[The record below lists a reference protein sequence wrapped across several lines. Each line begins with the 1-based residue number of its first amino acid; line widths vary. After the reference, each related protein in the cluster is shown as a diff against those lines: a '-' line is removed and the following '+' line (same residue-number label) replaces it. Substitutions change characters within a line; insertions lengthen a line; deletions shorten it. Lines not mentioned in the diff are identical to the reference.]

1 MSFFTWLRN
10 ETSPRAS
17 HRPSNHR
24 PGAPRFRPQLEV
36 LEGRDVP
43 STLKVTTYF
52 DGGPGSLRY
61 EIAQAKSGDT
71 ITFDKNLGSP
81 VVYVTNGELVI
92 DKSLTIKGPGAGV
105 LTIEA
110 YAGGGRTSRIFEVD
124 GAGTTVS
131 LSGLTLDAGGGTFS
145 INSFYDQ
152 PYDGYGGAVLNFGTL
167 TISNCTL
174 GVPTGSGNFAQNAG
188 GAVANFGTM
197 AVTGSNVF
205 NNRANDGGGIYNNG
219 TMTVT
224 GGHVSVN
231 TANEFGGGIDNLGS
245 LTVNSSTLAYNS
257 AYDGGAIYNAG
268 TATVSGGS
276 VSNNSAS
283 DNGGGIYNAGTVA
296 VDGSVQ
302 HMKVS
307 ECAITGNSANNG
319 GGIYN
324 AVGCTATVSNCG
336 ISSNICY
343 ADGGGIYNAGD
354 LTVSTSTFNGNKDAL
369 PGTPDN
375 IYGPYTDGGGNTFN

>member
-1 MSFFTWLRN
+1 MFFSSWLRKPN
-10 ETSPRAS
+10 AKPRTSRRAAS
-17 HRPSNHR
+17 T
-24 PGAPRFRPQLEV
+24 FRPRLEI
-36 LEGRDVP
+36 LEGREVP

-71 ITFDKNLGSP
+71 ITFDRNLGSP

-92 DKSLTIKGPGAGV
+92 NKNLTIKGPGPGA

-131 LSGLTLDAGGGTFS
+131 LSGLTFDNGGGTFS

-174 GVPTGSGNFAQNAG
+174 GGPLSANFAKNGG
-188 GAVANFGTM
+188 GAIANFGTM
-197 AVTGSNVF
+197 AIAGCDVF
-205 NNRANDGGGIYNNG
+205 DNRANDGGGIYNAG

-224 GGHVSVN
+224 GGHVS
-231 TANEFGGGIDNLGS
+231 ANSASEFGGGIDNLAT

-257 AYDGGAIYNAG
+257 ATDGGGIYNAG

-276 VSNNSAS
+276 VSYNSAVYDGGGIYNVGTLAVDGSGRHMTVS
-283 DNGGGIYNAGTVA
+283 DCAITGNSADDGGGIYNDAGGTATVSNCQLSSNICYSEGGGIYNAGA
-296 VDGSVQ
+296 
-302 HMKVS
+302 
-307 ECAITGNSANNG
+307 ASAL
-319 GGIYN
+319 
-324 AVGCTATVSNCG
+324 TVSN
-336 ISSNICY
+336 
-343 ADGGGIYNAGD
+343 
-354 LTVSTSTFNGNKDAL
+354 STFSGNTDG
-369 PGTPDN
+369 PSGSPDN
-375 IYGPYTDGGGNTFN
+375 IFGPYTDGGGNTFN